1 MNSPPARIA
10 PIASLLAFLACAPA
24 LPLRGPAN
32 PILIHDRFPAP
43 PPSAA
48 GEDAWTGPVIALV
61 IDDAG
66 ESMEQIAPLL
76 PLPLDLSFAIL
87 PDAAQAPAVA
97 RTLVRAGREVLAHLP
112 MEPEDPIPTVYGEH
126 FLTVSMSEAEIQQT
140 LSRQLARV
148 PGATGANNHTGSL
161 FTADEARMR
170 TVLIELKRRGLFFL
184 DSRTTPRT
192 TGRTVATG
200 LGLPLAERTVFL
212 DNVPDEACVLA
223 RLQELVATAKAR
235 GCAVGIGHARPE
247 TIRALLRFTDA
258 GLDPGVRA
266 IRVGRLAGRPC
277 GAAAP

>member
-1 MNSPPARIA
+1 MNRRALFRLA
-10 PIASLLAFLACAPA
+10 VASCLGGLACTPA

-43 PPSAA
+43 PPPAA
-48 GEDAWTGPVIALV
+48 LDPTWSGPVISIV

-66 ESMEQIAPLL
+66 ESMEAIAPLL

-87 PDAAQAPAVA
+87 PDAARAPEVA

-112 MEPEDPIPTVYGEH
+112 MEPEEPTPMVHGEW
-126 FLTVSMSEAEIQQT
+126 FLTVSMAEAEILAT
-140 LSRQLARV
+140 LGRQLARV

-170 TVLIELKRRGLFFL
+170 TVLTELKRRGLFFL

-258 GLDPGVRA
+258 GLDPAVRA
-266 IRVGRLAGRPC
+266 VRVSRLAGRPC